1 MTELYILRNQHGYFL
16 GKQKDWLDGR
26 DRGALYKTPHKD
38 EAINLKVEV
47 SAKDFEQR
55 IHILPCQAD
64 DRGLPVLVV
73 DDMPPP
79 RAKVKPV
86 RNEVHEP
93 VPEASAEEAEPA
105 RSEQSESAHEAE
117 D

>member
-64 DRGLPVLVV
+64 ERGLPVLAV
-73 DDMPPP
+73 DDMPAPL
-79 RAKVKPV
+79 AKVKPV
-86 RNEVHEP
+86 R
-93 VPEASAEEAEPA
+93 AEEAEPVPEV
-105 RSEQSESAHEAE
+105 SPEPSESAPAAE

>member
-1 MTELYILRNQHGYFL
+1 MTELYILRNQQGYFL

-55 IHILPCQAD
+55 IRILTCEAD
-64 DRGLPVLVV
+64 ERGLPLLAV
-73 DDMPPP
+73 DDMPAP
-79 RAKVKPV
+79 RAKVKPE
-86 RNEVHEP
+86 R
-93 VPEASAEEAEPA
+93 ASDTEPA
-105 RSEQSESAHEAE
+105 PEVSADSSESAQVAE

>member
-55 IHILPCQAD
+55 IHILPCQPD
-64 DRGLPVLVV
+64 ERGLPVLAV

-79 RAKVKPV
+79 RARVKPV
-86 RNEVHEP
+86 RADNAELA
-93 VPEASAEEAEPA
+93 PEASSDSP
-105 RSEQSESAHEAE
+105 ESAHEAE